1 MNISRAIVTICVYY
15 FARIISTTQHALQER
30 CEKSEHTTTTTFQSL
45 GINTSQGQGKNIYT
59 VIAEV

>member
-1 MNISRAIVTICVYY
+1 MNISCAIVTIFVYY
-15 FARIISTTQHALQER
+15 FDRIIPTTQHALQEW
-30 CEKSEHTTTTTFQSL
+30 CEKSEHTTTTFPSL